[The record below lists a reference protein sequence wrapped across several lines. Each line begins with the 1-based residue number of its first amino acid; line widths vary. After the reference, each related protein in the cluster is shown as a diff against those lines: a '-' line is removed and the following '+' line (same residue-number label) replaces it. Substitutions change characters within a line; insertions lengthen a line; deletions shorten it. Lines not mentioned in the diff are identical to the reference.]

1 VSDARTPQP
10 GAAKSINEHRRCLF
24 PFLRSKPTVPAD
36 KVILIVVSTS
46 FRKPPV
52 PDVGALGLPPMV
64 ISAQEIL
71 YQRCDSLGS
80 AQEFFKRSPRIV
92 IERAFHHPCGPVS
105 GRGSNRLSL
114 LKTAEHGSIELARAA
129 EERTVP
135 STPFFERAMRLDK
148 RTVPQDPSRFLNA
161 FGVPSATQ
169 PLPRLD
175 QVGHQ

>member
-1 VSDARTPQP
+1 MSTAGVYF
-10 GAAKSINEHRRCLF
+10 L
-24 PFLRSKPTVPAD
+24 FLRSKPTVPAD

-71 YQRCDSLGS
+71 YQRCYSLGS
-80 AQEFFKRSPRIV
+80 AQEFFERSPRFV

-114 LKTAEHGSIELARAA
+114 LKNIAAEHGPQSWHARRKNNGELPGSFSGGSCALTNA
-129 EERTVP
+129 
-135 STPFFERAMRLDK
+135 LLLK
-148 RTVPQDPSRFLNA
+148 IPQDSSTHSGCHRPRSRFL
-161 FGVPSATQ
+161 GRTMEPSRSAASEV
-169 PLPRLD
+169 R
-175 QVGHQ
+175 V